1 MSNIR
6 STDLIIVGRGAESFK
21 VPFSDVKESVLGT
34 IVLPDGQDP
43 SFQAGTLDDRYLH
56 ISGGTLT
63 GYLTL
68 HAGPVLDAHAATKG
82 YVDAAIE
89 AATNNIDILPDI
101 SNPEQQVG
109 TIDGRY
115 VNITGDTITGDL
127 ILGKDTTPTNPNAAV
142 RKSYVDAA
150 DQLNTVAIGALGAEV
165 SAEIS
170 RAKSAEAALE
180 ASINAEV
187 TRATEAE
194 NDLGDRI
201 DALKLDDLADVSV
214 AGATAGQV
222 VSYDADSGEF
232 VARTIALSSNLDYQG
247 QCDLTQGAIAGVA
260 GQLLVNIGVGST
272 DASWGSAV
280 TGPVPNAVGGELVA
294 YNGSA
299 WQYVGTVGGGLT
311 YTSFSANNIAAT
323 PDSEGQLTYNSDNGT
338 FSFTKVDLDSR
349 IPFDITRLSA
359 LPA

>member
-21 VPFSDVKESVLGT
+21 VPFSDVKDSVLGT

-63 GYLTL
+63 GYLSL
-68 HAGPVLDAHAATKG
+68 HAGPILDAHAATKG
-82 YVDAAIE
+82 YVDEAIE

-101 SNPEQQVG
+101 NNPNQQVG

-115 VNITGDTITGDL
+115 VNISGDTIQGDL
-127 ILGKDTTPTNPNAAV
+127 ILGKDATPTDPKAAV
-142 RKSYVDAA
+142 RKSYVDSA
-150 DQLNTVAIGALGAEV
+150 DQLNEVAINALGVEV

-170 RAKSAEAALE
+170 RAKAAEAALE

-187 TRATEAE
+187 NRATDAE
-194 NDLGDRI
+194 NALDTKI
-201 DALKLDDLADVSV
+201 DGLKLDDLADVSV

-222 VSYDADSGEF
+222 VSYDSDSGEF

-247 QCDLTQGAIAGVA
+247 QCDLTQGAIAGDA
-260 GQLLVNIGVGST
+260 GQLLVNIGIGST

-280 TGPVPNAVGGELVA
+280 TGPVPNAIGGELVA

-311 YTSFSANNIAAT
+311 YTSFSTDNLAAT

-338 FSFTKVDLDSR
+338 FSFTKVDLASR

>member
-6 STDLIIVGRGAESFK
+6 LTDLIIIGRGNASFK
-21 VPFSDVKESVLGT
+21 IPFSDVKQTLLGN
-34 IVLPDGQDP
+34 IVLPDASNP
-43 SFQAGTLDDRYLH
+43 EFQVGTLDDRYLH

-63 GYLTL
+63 GFLSL
-68 HAGPVLDAHAATKG
+68 HADPTLAAHAATKG
-82 YVDAAIE
+82 YVDSAIE
-89 AATNNIDILPDI
+89 LATNNIDILPDI

-115 VNITGDTITGDL
+115 VNVLGDTMSGDL
-127 ILGKDTTPTNPNAAV
+127 VLGKDATPTNPKAAV

-150 DQLNTVAIGALGAEV
+150 DQLNATAISALGAEV
-165 SAEIS
+165 SAEIDRAQTSENALSARISAEVS
-170 RAKSAEAALE
+170 RA
-180 ASINAEV
+180 
-187 TRATEAE
+187 TDAE
-194 NDLGDRI
+194 NALGERI
-201 DALKLDDLADVSV
+201 DTLKLDDLADVSV
-214 AGATAGQV
+214 AGASNGQV

-247 QCDLTQGAIAGVA
+247 QCDITQSVIAGEA
-260 GQLLVNIGVGST
+260 GQLLVNIGIGST
-272 DASWGSAV
+272 DSSWGSAV
-280 TGPVPNAVGGELVA
+280 RGPVPNAVGGELVA

-311 YTSFSANNIAAT
+311 YTSFSTDNLDAT

-349 IPFDITRLSA
+349 IPFDITKLTA

>member
-6 STDLIIVGRGAESFK
+6 STDLIIVGRGNASFK
-21 VPFSDVKESVLGT
+21 LPFSDVKEAVLGT
-34 IVLPDGQDP
+34 IVLPDGANPD
-43 SFQAGTLDDRYLH
+43 FQVGTLDDRYLH
-56 ISGGTLT
+56 ISGGSLT
-63 GYLTL
+63 GYLSL
-68 HAGPVLDAHAATKG
+68 HADPTQDAHAANKA

-101 SNPEQQVG
+101 NNPNQQVG

-115 VNITGDTITGDL
+115 VNVLGDSMSGDL
-127 ILGKDTTPTNPNAAV
+127 ILGKDATPTDPKAAV
-142 RKSYVDAA
+142 RKSYVDSA
-150 DQLNTVAIGALGAEV
+150 DQLNAGAISALDAEV

-170 RAKSAEAALE
+170 RAKAAEAALE

-187 TRATEAE
+187 NRATDAE
-194 NDLGDRI
+194 NALDTKI
-201 DALKLDDLADVSV
+201 DGLKLDDLADVSV

-222 VSYDADSGEF
+222 VSFDSDSGEF

-247 QCDLTQGAIAGVA
+247 QCDLTQGAIAGEA
-260 GQLLVNIGVGST
+260 GQLLVNIGSGST

-280 TGPVPNAVGGELVA
+280 TSPVPTAVGGELVA

-311 YTSFSANNIAAT
+311 YTSFKADNLAAT

-338 FSFTKVDLDSR
+338 FSFTKVDLASR